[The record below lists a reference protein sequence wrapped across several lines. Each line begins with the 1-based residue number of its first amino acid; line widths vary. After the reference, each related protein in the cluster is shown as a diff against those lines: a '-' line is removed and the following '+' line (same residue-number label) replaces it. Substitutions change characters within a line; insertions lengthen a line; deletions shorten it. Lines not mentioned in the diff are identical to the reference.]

1 MTNNNI
7 KILLYG
13 VGGASKQYAVL
24 KYYAIYEDEPD
35 MIGTIKR
42 TAEWM
47 RDVNPS
53 IISVYAISPRRGL
66 KRDYMESIKK
76 NSIESHAIFRDI
88 LEREGI
94 KLPL

>member
-13 VGGASKQYAVL
+13 IGGPSKAYAAL
-24 KYYAIYEDEPD
+24 DYYAIYEDELD
-35 MIGTIKR
+35 MVGTIRRK
-42 TAEWM
+42 AEQM
-47 RDVNPS
+47 RAYNPS
-53 IISVYAISPRRGL
+53 IMAVYMISNRRGL
-66 KRDYMESIKK
+66 KRDFAEARKK

-94 KLPL
+94 KLPI

>member
-1 MTNNNI
+1 MTNNI

-24 KYYAIYEDEPD
+24 RYSAIYEDDSNMTE
-35 MIGTIKR
+35 TIKR
-42 TAEWM
+42 TAKWM
-47 RDVNPS
+47 RDTNPS
-53 IISVYAISPRRGL
+53 IISVYMISPRRGL
-66 KRDYMESIKK
+66 KHDYMEARRQ

-94 KLPL
+94 KLPF

>member
-1 MTNNNI
+1 MTSNTI

-13 VGGASKQYAVL
+13 IGGAIKEYAVL

-35 MIGTIKR
+35 FVGTIKR
-42 TAEWM
+42 AAEWM
-47 RDVNPS
+47 RANNPS
-53 IISVYAISPRRGL
+53 IVTVYMISNRRGL
-66 KRDYMESIKK
+66 YRDYKESIRK

-94 KLPL
+94 KL

>member
-1 MTNNNI
+1 MSNNI

-24 KYYAIYEDEPD
+24 RYYAIYEDEPD

-42 TAEWM
+42 TADWM
-47 RDVNPS
+47 RVNNPS
-53 IISVYAISPRRGL
+53 IMAVYAISNRRGL
-66 KRDYMESIKK
+66 YHDYMEARRH

>member
-1 MTNNNI
+1 MGNNI

-13 VGGASKQYAVL
+13 IGGASKQYAVL
-24 KYYAIYEDEPD
+24 RYYAIYEDEPD
-35 MIGTIKR
+35 VIGTIKR
-42 TAEWM
+42 TAAWM
-47 RDVNPS
+47 RVNNPD
-53 IISVYAISPRRGL
+53 ILAVYAISNRRGL
-66 KRDYMESIKK
+66 RRDYVEAYKK

>member
-1 MTNNNI
+1 MSNNI

-24 KYYAIYEDEPD
+24 RYSAIYEDDPNMTE
-35 MIGTIKR
+35 TIKR
-42 TAEWM
+42 TAQWM
-47 RDVNPS
+47 RETNPS
-53 IISVYAISPRRGL
+53 IVTVYMISPRRGL
-66 KRDYMESIKK
+66 KRDYMEAQKR